1 MGEDIL
7 DQDVYL
13 KVKGTVQSLVQM
25 IDEALQIVWF
35 FDKWDEQK
43 GVKKRIKH
51 KIIEHFDESLFKPV
65 TDRFMEL
72 AQVMFNWL

>member
-1 MGEDIL
+1 MGQDSL
-7 DQDVYL
+7 DQDMRTT
-13 KVKGTVQSLVQM
+13 VKDTVQSLAQM
-25 IDEALQIVWF
+25 IDEASQIIGF

-72 AQVMFNWL
+72 AQVMFN